1 MNKNYQIQLQEQTKK
16 LIYKVVV
23 LSAFLLV
30 VVFLTKGLTQKAL
43 QFVLLIL
50 SFVFVYKEFNKRV
63 DVLPFLRKIKTKLS
77 RSKSQ

>member
-1 MNKNYQIQLQEQTKK
+1 M
-16 LIYKVVV
+16 VV

-30 VVFLTKGLTQKAL
+30 VVFFTEGLTQKVL
-43 QFVLLIL
+43 QFALLIL

-77 RSKSQ
+77 RSKSK